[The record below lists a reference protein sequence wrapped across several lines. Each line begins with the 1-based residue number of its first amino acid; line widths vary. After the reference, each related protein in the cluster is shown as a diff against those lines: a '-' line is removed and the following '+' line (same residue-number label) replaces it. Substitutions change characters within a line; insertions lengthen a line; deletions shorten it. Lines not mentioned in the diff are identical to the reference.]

1 MCPDEVALHV
11 CVFAIRIS
19 PKREGRRRGGKLG
32 PCACTGAL
40 RGARVHRRFGV
51 SGSPGISSLGVLAPL
66 AVAPS
71 VGPPL
76 VAAAVV
82 SPSPCR
88 RLLVGAVASAG
99 VVNAVVVDVV
109 M

>member
-1 MCPDEVALHV
+1 VY
-11 CVFAIRIS
+11 
-19 PKREGRRRGGKLG
+19 GRASGR
-32 PCACTGAL
+32 PCTQAL
-40 RGARVHRRFGV
+40 RGVWI
-51 SGSPGISSLGVLAPL
+51 PGISSLGVLAPL